1 MCECVCEGV
10 VCMYVC
16 EGVMCMYMYMCVRGW
31 CVCMCV
37 YMCVRG
43 WCGGIHEAPIPDWY
57 PEQVNLC
64 L

>member
-1 MCECVCEGV
+1 MYVYVCEGV

-16 EGVMCMYMYMCVRGW
+16 VHVCEGVVW
-31 CVCMCV
+31 VS
-37 YMCVRG
+37 
-43 WCGGIHEAPIPDWY
+43 IHEAPIPDWY

>member
-1 MCECVCEGV
+1 MYVCVCEGV

-16 EGVMCMYMYMCVRGW
+16 VCEGVVW
-31 CVCMCV
+31 VD
-37 YMCVRG
+37 
-43 WCGGIHEAPIPDWY
+43 IHEAPIPDWY